1 MKSFLYIA
9 VILTLFIGTFFETG
23 VKPVFS
29 ASMDKVKELQEKI
42 NKRNQEMADV
52 EKEIKKYENEINN
65 VQKDANVFKTQIKQ
79 LETTAN
85 KLNAEIKL
93 TNQNISTA
101 TLTIEQIGVQID
113 EKIDQMEQKK
123 EALAEIIRKMNEEE
137 ADSLVEMLLAN
148 NNLSEFFD
156 NLSNMENI
164 QKKINTTLGELTN
177 LKQDL
182 EKQQSE
188 KETEKSKLEKL
199 SEKIS
204 DQKKIAEINKA
215 QTSTLLKQT
224 KSKES
229 VYKKMLAGQI
239 EKRNALEREVLA
251 YEEQIRTVVDPTTLP
266 KTGAGVLVWPVVDV
280 FITQY
285 FGNTPF
291 ATANPQLYN
300 NGGHNGID
308 LRASVG
314 TPIKSA
320 KSGIVMGTGDTDPQ
334 CAGVSYGKWVLIK
347 HDNNLATLYAHLSL
361 VKVSEG
367 QNVALGEVVGYAGL
381 TGYTTGPHLHF
392 TVFAAPAVK
401 ISIMK
406 SKICGTDMRLPLAP
420 INGYLNP
427 LSYL

>member
-1 MKSFLYIA
+1 MKKLSYITAILIFLTG
-9 VILTLFIGTFFETG
+9 ILLETEI
-23 VKPVFS
+23 KPVFS
-29 ASMDKVKELQEKI
+29 ASTDKVKELQEKI
-42 NKRNQEMADV
+42 NQRNQEMGDV

-65 VQKDANVFKTQIKQ
+65 VQKEATGFKTQIKQ
-79 LETTAN
+79 LTTTTN

-93 TNQNISTA
+93 TNQNIETTA
-101 TLTIEQIGVQID
+101 LTIEQVSVQIS
-113 EKIDQMEQKK
+113 EKVAQMGQKK

-137 ADSLVEMLLAN
+137 ATSIVEILLAN

-164 QKKINTTLGELTN
+164 QREINTTLGELTN
-177 LKQDL
+177 LKQSL
-182 EKQQSE
+182 EKQQNE
-188 KETEKSKLEKL
+188 KELEKNKLEKL
-199 SEKIS
+199 SGKMI
-204 DQKKIAEINKA
+204 DQRKIAEINKA
-215 QTSTLLKQT
+215 QTNTLLKQT

-229 VYKKMLAGQI
+229 VYKKMLASQI
-239 EKRNALEREVLA
+239 EKRNALEREVLE
-251 YEEQIRTVVDPTTLP
+251 YEEQIRTVFDPAILP
-266 KTGAGVLVWPVVDV
+266 KTGTGVLVWPTADVV
-280 FITQY
+280 ITQY

-291 ATANPQLYN
+291 ATANSQIYN

-314 TPIKSA
+314 TAIKSA
-320 KSGIVMGTGDTDPQ
+320 KSGVVMGTGNTDTQ

-361 VKVSEG
+361 IKVSDG

-401 ISIMK
+401 ISTMK
-406 SKICGTDMRLPLAP
+406 SKVCGTDMRLPLAP
-420 INGYLNP
+420 RNGYLNP

>member
-9 VILTLFIGTFFETG
+9 VILILFTGASFKTGT
-23 VKPVFS
+23 KPVFS
-29 ASMDKVKELQEKI
+29 ASTDKVKELQEKI
-42 NKRNQEMADV
+42 NQRNQEMTKV
-52 EKEIKKYENEINN
+52 EKEIQKYEKEINTI
-65 VQKDANVFKTQIKQ
+65 QKEANGFKTQIKQ

-93 TNQNISTA
+93 TNQNIATTA
-101 TLTIEQIGVQID
+101 LTIEQVGMQID
-113 EKIDQMEQKK
+113 EKLGQMEQKK
-123 EALAEIIRKMNEEE
+123 EALAEIIRKINEEE
-137 ADSLVEMLLAN
+137 ATSVVEMLLAN
-148 NNLSEFFD
+148 SNLSEFFN

-164 QKKINTTLGELTN
+164 QREINTTLGELAD

-182 EKQQSE
+182 EKRQSAKELE
-188 KETEKSKLEKL
+188 KTKLEKL
-199 SEKIS
+199 SGKMS

-215 QTSTLLKQT
+215 QTNTLFKQT

-229 VYKKMLAGQI
+229 VYKKILANQI
-239 EKRNALEREVLA
+239 EKRNALEREVLE

-266 KTGAGVLVWPVVDV
+266 KTGAGVLVWPVADV

-320 KSGIVMGTGDTDPQ
+320 KSGVIMGTGNTDPQ

-361 VKVSEG
+361 IKVNEG
-367 QNVALGEVVGYAGL
+367 QNVALGEVIGYTGL

-401 ISIMK
+401 ISTMK
-406 SKICGTDMRLPLAP
+406 SKVCGTDMRLPLAP
-420 INGYLNP
+420 RNGYLNP